1 MALIVHIFSIDN
13 LKLKQGV
20 IMKQSKQVLI
30 VDDTKE
36 TCLLLSILL
45 ERWNYNPIVA
55 NNGTEALEL
64 IKEKSIQLV
73 ICDWVMPNMDG
84 IDLCEQLRSSN
95 LGYYIYLI
103 LLTGKKN
110 KDDVVVSLKAGAD
123 DFMTKPIN
131 RHELK
136 ARLKSAE
143 RIISMENELEIKNK
157 TLQLQ
162 HEYMKQSYDH
172 FLNEAQLNEREKL
185 FESAEVIVL

>member
-1 MALIVHIFSIDN
+1 
-13 LKLKQGV
+13 
-20 IMKQSKQVLI
+20 MKQSKQVLI

-36 TCLLLSILL
+36 TCLLLSILI
-45 ERWNYNPIVA
+45 ERWGYIPIVA
-55 NNGTEALEL
+55 DNGAEALQL
-64 IKEKSIQLV
+64 INEKNIQLV

-84 IDLCEQLRSSN
+84 IELCEQLRSSN
-95 LGYYIYLI
+95 IGHYIYLI

-136 ARLKSAE
+136 ARLSTAE
-143 RIISMENELEIKNK
+143 RIISMENELEFKNK

-172 FLNEAQLNEREKL
+172 LLNKAQLNEREKL
-185 FESAEVIVL
+185 FASAEVIVL